1 LQDLRKGL
9 NELREGLKRIR
20 QELAEHFADLD
31 DQDMYGKQMWSF
43 VGKANEQ
50 VEDLVHDVNN
60 AESTFVDAITY
71 YGEDEKNMTSS
82 EYYGIF
88 KTFVTSYK
96 KCKVENQAFAEQ
108 KAAYERRKQLLE
120 ENRAQRQRVQE
131 TDTTEKEDVLD
142 ALLEKL
148 RRGDAIGRRS
158 RRTRES
164 GEQGAAEARDDPA
177 NIARDML
184 AQLQSEGFIASGP
197 PSPTSTR
204 GTSRRRRRRRR
215 GEEEGSDVPGI

>member
-1 LQDLRKGL
+1 MQDLRKGL
-9 NELREGLKRIR
+9 NDLREGLKRIR

-43 VGKANEQ
+43 VAKANEQ

-96 KCKVENQAFAEQ
+96 VGLLT
-108 KAAYERRKQLLE
+108 RRAH
-120 ENRAQRQRVQE
+120 NW
-131 TDTTEKEDVLD
+131 
-142 ALLEKL
+142 
-148 RRGDAIGRRS
+148 
-158 RRTRES
+158 
-164 GEQGAAEARDDPA
+164 
-177 NIARDML
+177 
-184 AQLQSEGFIASGP
+184 
-197 PSPTSTR
+197 
-204 GTSRRRRRRRR
+204 
-215 GEEEGSDVPGI
+215 

>member
-1 LQDLRKGL
+1 MQDLRKGL

-43 VGKANEQ
+43 VAKANEQ

-96 KCKVENQAFAEQ
+96 VGFDY
-108 KAAYERRKQLLE
+108 KARVALTVWLLE
-120 ENRAQRQRVQE
+120 MQDGEPGFRGAKSSVRAAQ
-131 TDTTEKEDVLD
+131 
-142 ALLEKL
+142 A
-148 RRGDAIGRRS
+148 AIG
-158 RRTRES
+158 
-164 GEQGAAEARDDPA
+164 G
-177 NIARDML
+177 
-184 AQLQSEGFIASGP
+184 
-197 PSPTSTR
+197 
-204 GTSRRRRRRRR
+204 
-215 GEEEGSDVPGI
+215 

>member
-43 VGKANEQ
+43 VAKANEQ

-96 KCKVENQAFAEQ
+96 VG
-108 KAAYERRKQLLE
+108 LI
-120 ENRAQRQRVQE
+120 
-131 TDTTEKEDVLD
+131 T
-142 ALLEKL
+142 
-148 RRGDAIGRRS
+148 RRS
-158 RRTRES
+158 QNR
-164 GEQGAAEARDDPA
+164 
-177 NIARDML
+177 
-184 AQLQSEGFIASGP
+184 
-197 PSPTSTR
+197 
-204 GTSRRRRRRRR
+204 
-215 GEEEGSDVPGI
+215 